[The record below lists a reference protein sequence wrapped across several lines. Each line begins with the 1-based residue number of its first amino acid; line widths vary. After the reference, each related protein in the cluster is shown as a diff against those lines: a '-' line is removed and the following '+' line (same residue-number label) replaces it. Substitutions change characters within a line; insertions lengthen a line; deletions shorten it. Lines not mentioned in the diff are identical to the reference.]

1 MGGIAKGGRCGP
13 PFLSALFYKAM
24 INMGKGGS
32 AQNWDDKVHQG
43 HA

>member
-1 MGGIAKGGRCGP
+1 VALQKAGVAARL
-13 PFLSALFYKAM
+13 LSALFYKAM
-24 INMGKGGS
+24 INMGKGGG